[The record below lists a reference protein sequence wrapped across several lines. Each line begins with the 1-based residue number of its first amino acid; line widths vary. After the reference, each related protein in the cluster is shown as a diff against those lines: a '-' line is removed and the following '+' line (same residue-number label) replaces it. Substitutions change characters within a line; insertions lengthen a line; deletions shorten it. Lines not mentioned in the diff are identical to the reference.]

1 MKASLDD
8 STESFVGQTLVV
20 RPFHGYGWTEASA
33 ESREF
38 SHRSIA
44 APELFVVRLERLWG
58 TGDDARRGGV
68 ARVENPGHLLDGMW
82 LVFSTR
88 HEGIWN
94 FTDRLGV
101 YNVDLSSIE
110 PSTHKDG
117 WPQYPA
123 ESRPVRAY
131 QGWAEIHSPLVRS
144 DMDKSRLRGETSEEP
159 LTKRER
165 AELQGYV
172 APGAAVGR
180 AVLFLIAVA
189 IVGGVSWRV
198 QQGLSIAQ
206 PLWILPPLLFAIF
219 LYRRAGRWTGG
230 HELRDLVRKDLAGN
244 VARVH
249 RVRVRDA
256 IVFEEQEDEGP
267 AVFILTHEG
276 DTVVFRSLRGSYRA
290 DSRGPSSTCA
300 RRHTLAD
307 SSASTGTVMHFPSS
321 IGLRFPESGIRNSGC
336 ISFRTGPV
344 FTYRLNGSAVTAIV
358 RLRRR

>member
-276 DTVVFRSLRGSYRA
+276 DTVVFVGQEFTRKL
-290 DSRGPSSTCA
+290 SRGFPWTEFHVRETPHSRRFLGVDRNGDAFPVEHRPPLSRERYQEFGLHIISHWA
-300 RRHTLAD
+300 RLHVPFER
-307 SSASTGTVMHFPSS
+307 
-321 IGLRFPESGIRNSGC
+321 IRG
-336 ISFRTGPV
+336 
-344 FTYRLNGSAVTAIV
+344 NGD
-358 RLRRR
+358 R